1 MKEKLESEVSTMC
14 NLSDGVE
21 AIGIEKGIAI
31 GIERGIERGVER
43 GIETNT
49 LQSIQSLMETLHLTA
64 DQAMAALKIPE
75 KDREKYIEMLKQ

>member
-49 LQSIQSLMETLHLTA
+49 LQSIKSLMETLHLTA
-64 DQAMAALKIPE
+64 EQAMEALKVPKE
-75 KDREKYIEMLKQ
+75 SREKYIEMLNQ